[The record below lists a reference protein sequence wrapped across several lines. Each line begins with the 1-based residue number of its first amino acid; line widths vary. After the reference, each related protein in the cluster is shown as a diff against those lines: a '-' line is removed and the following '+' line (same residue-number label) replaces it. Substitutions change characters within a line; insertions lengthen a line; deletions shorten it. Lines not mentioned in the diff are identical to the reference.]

1 MSCTSNVFHNYKDN
15 LLHSSNYVPVYW
27 KIDITYRRKEWFPM
41 MRFWLRRFTHVNLN
55 HLNKIEA
62 RSKLLSLK
70 RSWARFNF
78 YAYERPFK
86 YCLNFIC
93 QRKFYARTHVK
104 ITRHWKSTLTECS
117 TKKWTKVPSCGLSS
131 SPNVS
136 GLALH
141 QWSSRNSNHKTEL
154 LSIIFVEYSLTF

>member
-1 MSCTSNVFHNYKDN
+1 MSCTSTVFHNYKDN
-15 LLHSSNYVPVYW
+15 FIHSSNYVPVYW
-27 KIDITYRRKEWFPM
+27 KIDINYRRKEWFPM
-41 MRFWLRRFTHVNLN
+41 MRFWLRRFTHVNFN
-55 HLNKIEA
+55 HVNKIEA
-62 RSKLLSLK
+62 RYKVLSLK

-93 QRKFYARTHVK
+93 QLKFYARTHVK

-117 TKKWTKVPSCGLSS
+117 TKKWTKVPSCGLSC

-154 LSIIFVEYSLTF
+154 LSIIFVEHSLTF